1 MINGYPSVAVV
12 IPLYNHAKYISD
24 CIQSVLNQTSPVDEI
39 ILIDD
44 GSEDNGFN
52 LAEKLLG
59 GSSIARVFRQ
69 ENCGAHETLNRA
81 IGFARSKFIAVLN
94 SDDLFEP
101 TKIERCRDLLSKNS
115 DVQLVCGAI
124 GVIDG
129 EGVGILSGETI
140 DWLGRGHAFLRKHN
154 SPILAL
160 LNENF
165 VATTS
170 NMVFTRD
177 LWRLSSGFQELR
189 YCHDLD
195 FLAFAYANGH
205 VLLDLDEQ
213 HIRYRVHPSNTI
225 KEELSKVRLEIAAV
239 LAYALSHS
247 GMRLFE
253 GQNLELNFNA
263 LKELL
268 NNKQMTDMVC
278 YLQSISSSFPSRQSF
293 YKYVTSSGLHLSM
306 KN

>member
-1 MINGYPSVAVV
+1 MINGCPSVAVV
-12 IPLYNHAKYISD
+12 IPLYNHAKYISE

-44 GSEDNGFN
+44 GSRDNGFQ
-52 LAEKLLG
+52 LAQKLLG
-59 GSSIARVFRQ
+59 GSSIARVLRQ

-81 IGFARSKFIAVLN
+81 IGLARSEFIAVLN

-101 TKIERCRDLLSKNS
+101 TKIERCRDLLSKNP

-124 GVIDG
+124 GVIDS
-129 EGVGILSGETI
+129 EGVRIESGETI
-140 DWLGRGHAFLRKHN
+140 DWLGRAYAFLSKHN
-154 SPILAL
+154 SPLLAL

-170 NMVFTRD
+170 NMVFRRN
-177 LWRLSSGFQELR
+177 LWRLSSGFQDLR

-205 VLLDLDEQ
+205 VLLDLDYQ
-213 HIRYRVHPSNTI
+213 HILYRVHPSNTI
-225 KEELSKVRLEIAAV
+225 KEGISKVRLEIAAV
-239 LAYALSHS
+239 LAYALSQS

-253 GQNLELNFNA
+253 GQNIELNFNA

-268 NNKQMTDMVC
+268 NNKQMTNMVC
-278 YLQSISSSFPSRQSF
+278 YFQSISNSFPSRQSF
-293 YKYVTSSGLHLSM
+293 YKYVNSSVLHLSM
-306 KN
+306 KS